1 MKQRQDEA
9 YVLGTMPL
17 GDSDLV
23 VTLLSEHSGRIRGV
37 ARSARR
43 SRVRFGGSLAPL
55 TRVRAIWTERR
66 EGELHRIESVDLH
79 HSFASMQAEPLV
91 QAACALLAEIGMSAV
106 REDQEEPATFRLYG
120 AVLDAMERGLSPWC
134 AVRYFEFWLL
144 RLHGV
149 FADLGTCAGCGGALT
164 ATGGAAAIP
173 GEGLA
178 CPRCASARGDTVRL
192 SAKERAA
199 LLRIAT
205 EPPSRIGDLAELCGP
220 GGALGRVL
228 RASAEIFLEK
238 RPKAYRHLEA
248 MA

>member
-1 MKQRQDEA
+1 MRQRQDEA

-17 GDSDLV
+17 GEADLV
-23 VTLLSEHSGRIRGV
+23 VTLLSERWGRVRGV

-43 SRVRFGGSLAPL
+43 SRIRFGGSLAPMS
-55 TRVRAIWTERR
+55 RVRAIWTERR

-79 HSFASMQAEPLV
+79 RSFASMQSEPLV
-91 QAACALLAEIGMSAV
+91 QAACALFAEIGMAAV
-106 REDQEEPATFRLYG
+106 REEQEERATFRLYG
-120 AVLDAMERGLSPWC
+120 AVLEAMEAGLSAWC

-149 FADLGTCAGCGGALT
+149 FADLGACAACGVPLT
-164 ATGGAAAIP
+164 ASGGVAAIP

-178 CPRCASARGDTVRL
+178 CGRCAHSRAEAIRL
-192 SAKERAA
+192 PAGERAA
-199 LLRIAT
+199 LVRIAT
-205 EPPSRIGDLAELCGP
+205 EPPDRIGDLAGMCGP
-220 GGALGRVL
+220 GGALAKIL
-228 RASAEIFLEK
+228 RASAEIFLER